1 AWFGSAKAVK
11 LGHQIDPNYRFGN
24 MICGITF
31 YPGTCDPA
39 DILENQHK
47 WEQNIFYCS
56 DAQAKGR
63 YGSYANRLWK
73 EHNVVLEMEEGDLEI
88 LAEGKVDMYTFSY
101 YMSTV
106 VTTHK
111 VEDT

>member
-1 AWFGSAKAVK
+1 
-11 LGHQIDPNYRFGN
+11 
-24 MICGITF
+24 
-31 YPGTCDPA
+31 
-39 DILENQHK
+39 
-47 WEQNIFYCS
+47 
-56 DAQAKGR
+56 QANGR

-73 EHNVVLEMEEGDLEI
+73 EHNVVLQMEEGDLEI

-111 VEDT
+111 VEDTVSGNFSIGAKNPYLTYSDWGWAQDPIGLQYYLEK

>member
-1 AWFGSAKAVK
+1 YWITFNEINNTIMFLDMFSEPKDSDYQDAYQHLHHQFVASAKAVK
-11 LGHQIDPNYRFGN
+11 LGHQIDSNYRFGN

-63 YGSYANRLWK
+63 
-73 EHNVVLEMEEGDLEI
+73 
-88 LAEGKVDMYTFSY
+88 
-101 YMSTV
+101 
-106 VTTHK
+106 
-111 VEDT
+111 